1 MKTNGIK
8 FIKRLASYI
17 FTLFL
22 LVSLIF
28 ILLRLAP
35 GDPTLKFISPVMSP
49 LLSQEVKHSFALDRP
64 LTEQYFYFLKNILSG
79 DFGISYNYRIPVTE
93 VISGP
98 LTFTLIFASISFI
111 LQVSL
116 SFLLALFINKVRG
129 GFLDRLLNRLNFFI
143 YSVPTMI
150 IGLLLVYIFSIK
162 LNILPSSDLHSM
174 DFSDMSL
181 IEKIFDYFAHLIL
194 PLITLSIPGIV
205 LFYSYLRSGI
215 ETTYQKNYILF
226 LRANGT
232 NEKTIFRKHVI
243 PNSIGPLISILGTEL
258 GILLSGALITEMIFS
273 LPGMGRLTITAILTR
288 DYPLVVGSVF
298 ISGIFVLL
306 ANFLADTVKTK
317 FDKRL
322 NSELA

>member
-8 FIKRLASYI
+8 FIKRLSSYI

-49 LLSQEVKHSFALDRP
+49 LLSENVKHSFALDRSVA
-64 LTEQYFYFLKNILSG
+64 EQYFYFIKNILSG

-98 LTFTLIFASISFI
+98 LTFTLIFASISFSI
-111 LQVSL
+111 QVSF
-116 SFLLALFINKVRG
+116 SFLLAFLIKKIRG
-129 GFLDRLLNRLNFFI
+129 GFLDRLLSRLSFFI
-143 YSVPTMI
+143 YSIPTMI
-150 IGLLLVYIFSIK
+150 IGLVLVYFFSVK

-174 DFSDMSL
+174 DFNDLSV
-181 IEKIFDYFAHLIL
+181 IEKILDYFSHLIL
-194 PLITLSIPGIV
+194 PLLTLSIPGAL
-205 LFYSYLRSGI
+205 LFYSYLRNSI
-215 ETTYQKNYILF
+215 ETTYQKNYVLF

-232 NEKTIFRKHVI
+232 DEKTIFKKHVI
-243 PNSIGPLISILGTEL
+243 PNSIGPLLSIFGTEL
-258 GILLSGALITEMIFS
+258 GILLSGALITETIFS
-273 LPGMGRLTITAILTR
+273 LPGMGRLTVTAILTR

-298 ISGIFVLL
+298 ISGVFVLL
-306 ANFLADTVKTK
+306 ANFLADTIKVK

-322 NSELA
+322 NTELN

>member
-1 MKTNGIK
+1 MKTKGI
-8 FIKRLASYI
+8 IKRLLSYI

-49 LLSQEVKHSFALDRP
+49 LLSDAVRHSFALDRP
-64 LTEQYFYFLKNILSG
+64 VIEQYFYFLKNIISG
-79 DFGISYNYRIPVTE
+79 DFGISYNYRIPVTDA
-93 VISGP
+93 ISGP

-111 LQVSL
+111 LQVTF
-116 SFLLALFINKVRG
+116 SFLLAFLINRIRG
-129 GFLDRLLNRLNFFI
+129 GFLDRLLNRINFFI
-143 YSVPTMI
+143 YSIPTMI
-150 IGLLLVYIFSIK
+150 IGLALVYLFSIR

-174 DFSDMSL
+174 DFSDLNFM
-181 IEKIFDYFAHLIL
+181 EKIGDYVSHLIL
-194 PLITLSIPGIV
+194 PVLTLSIPGAV
-205 LFYSYLRSGI
+205 LFYSYLRSSI
-215 ETTYQKNYILF
+215 ETTYQKNFILF

-232 NEKTIFRKHVI
+232 DEKTIFRKHVI
-243 PNSIGPLISILGTEL
+243 PNSAGPLISIMGTEL
-258 GILLSGALITEMIFS
+258 GILLSGALITEMIFG
-273 LPGMGRLTITAILTR
+273 LPGMGRLTVTAILTR

-306 ANFLADTVKTK
+306 ANFLADTLKVK

-322 NSELA
+322 NPDLQ

>member
-8 FIKRLASYI
+8 FIKRLTSYI

-28 ILLRLAP
+28 ILLRLTP

-49 LLSQEVKHSFALDRP
+49 LLSENVKHSFALDRSVA
-64 LTEQYFYFLKNILSG
+64 EQYFYFIKNILSG

-98 LTFTLIFASISFI
+98 LTFTLIFASISFF
-111 LQVSL
+111 LQVSF
-116 SFLLALFINKVRG
+116 SFLLAFLVNKIRG
-129 GFLDRLLNRLNFFI
+129 GFLDRLLNRLSFFI
-143 YSVPTMI
+143 YSIPTMI
-150 IGLLLVYIFSIK
+150 IGLVLVYFFSVK
-162 LNILPSSDLHSM
+162 LNILPTSDLHSM
-174 DFSDMSL
+174 DFNDLSV
-181 IEKIFDYFAHLIL
+181 IEKIFDYFSHLIL
-194 PLITLSIPGIV
+194 PLLTLSISGAL
-205 LFYSYLRSGI
+205 LFYSYLRSSI

-232 NEKTIFRKHVI
+232 DEKTIFKKHVI
-243 PNSIGPLISILGTEL
+243 PNSIGPLLSIFGTEL
-258 GILLSGALITEMIFS
+258 GILLSGALITETIFS
-273 LPGMGRLTITAILTR
+273 LPGMGRLTVTAILTR

-298 ISGIFVLL
+298 ISGVFVLL
-306 ANFLADTVKTK
+306 ANFLADTIKVK

-322 NSELA
+322 NTELS

>member
-8 FIKRLASYI
+8 FIKRFSSYI

-49 LLSQEVKHSFALDRP
+49 LLSENVKHSFALDRP
-64 LTEQYFYFLKNILSG
+64 VAEQYFYFIKNILSG
-79 DFGISYNYRIPVTE
+79 DFGISYNYRIPVSE

-98 LTFTLIFASISFI
+98 LTFTLIFASISFF
-111 LQVSL
+111 LQVSF
-116 SFLLALFINKVRG
+116 SFLLAFLINKVRG
-129 GFLDRLLNRLNFFI
+129 GKLDKILNRLSFFI
-143 YSVPTMI
+143 YSIPTMI
-150 IGLLLVYIFSIK
+150 VGLVLVYFFSIK
-162 LNILPSSDLHSM
+162 LNILPSSDLRSM
-174 DFSDMSL
+174 DFNDL
-181 IEKIFDYFAHLIL
+181 GVIEKILDYFSHLIL
-194 PLITLSIPGIV
+194 PLTTLSIPGAL
-205 LFYSYLRSGI
+205 LFYSYLRSSI

-232 NEKTIFRKHVI
+232 NEKTIFKKHVI
-243 PNSIGPLISILGTEL
+243 PNSIGPLLSIFGTEL
-258 GILLSGALITEMIFS
+258 GILLSGALITETIFS
-273 LPGMGRLTITAILTR
+273 LPGMGRLTVTAILTR

-298 ISGIFVLL
+298 ISGVFVLL
-306 ANFLADTVKTK
+306 ANFLADTIKVK

-322 NSELA
+322 NTELT

>member
-8 FIKRLASYI
+8 FIKRLSSYI

-49 LLSQEVKHSFALDRP
+49 LLSENVKHSFALDRSVA
-64 LTEQYFYFLKNILSG
+64 EQYFYFIKNILSG

-98 LTFTLIFASISFI
+98 LTFTLIFASISFSI
-111 LQVSL
+111 QVSF
-116 SFLLALFINKVRG
+116 SFLLAFLIKKIRG
-129 GFLDRLLNRLNFFI
+129 GFLDRLLSRLSFFI
-143 YSVPTMI
+143 YSIPTMI
-150 IGLLLVYIFSIK
+150 IGLVLIYFFSVK

-174 DFSDMSL
+174 DFNDLSV
-181 IEKIFDYFAHLIL
+181 IEKILDYFSHLIL
-194 PLITLSIPGIV
+194 PLLTLSIPGAL
-205 LFYSYLRSGI
+205 LFYSYLRNSI
-215 ETTYQKNYILF
+215 ETTYQKNYVLF

-232 NEKTIFRKHVI
+232 DEKTIFKKHVI
-243 PNSIGPLISILGTEL
+243 PNSIGPLLSIFGTEL
-258 GILLSGALITEMIFS
+258 GILLSGALITETIFS
-273 LPGMGRLTITAILTR
+273 LPGMGRLTVTAILTR

-298 ISGIFVLL
+298 ISGVFVLL
-306 ANFLADTVKTK
+306 ANFLADTIKVK

-322 NSELA
+322 NTELN

>member
-8 FIKRLASYI
+8 FIKRFSSYI

-49 LLSQEVKHSFALDRP
+49 LLSESVKHSFALDRP
-64 LTEQYFYFLKNILSG
+64 VAEQYFYFLKNILSG

-98 LTFTLIFASISFI
+98 LTFTLIFASISFL
-111 LQVSL
+111 LQVSF
-116 SFLLALFINKVRG
+116 SFLLAFFINKIRG
-129 GFLDRLLNRLNFFI
+129 GFIDRILNRLNFFI

-150 IGLLLVYIFSIK
+150 IGLVLVYFFSIK
-162 LNILPSSDLHSM
+162 LNILPSSDLRSM
-174 DFSDMSL
+174 DFNDL
-181 IEKIFDYFAHLIL
+181 NIIEKILDYFSHLIL
-194 PLITLSIPGIV
+194 PVLTLSIPGAL
-205 LFYSYLRSGI
+205 LFYSYLRSSI

-226 LRANGT
+226 IRANGT
-232 NEKTIFRKHVI
+232 DEETIFKKHVI
-243 PNSIGPLISILGTEL
+243 PNSIGPLLSIFGTEL
-258 GILLSGALITEMIFS
+258 GILLSGALITETIFS
-273 LPGMGRLTITAILTR
+273 LPGMGRLTVAAILTR
-288 DYPLVVGSVF
+288 DYPLIVGSVF

-306 ANFLADTVKTK
+306 ANFLADTIKIK

-322 NSELA
+322 NSELT

>member
-8 FIKRLASYI
+8 FIKRLSSYI

-49 LLSQEVKHSFALDRP
+49 LLSENVKHSFALDRSVA
-64 LTEQYFYFLKNILSG
+64 EQYFYFIKNILSG

-98 LTFTLIFASISFI
+98 LTFTLIFASISFSI
-111 LQVSL
+111 QVSF
-116 SFLLALFINKVRG
+116 SFLLAFLINKIRG
-129 GFLDRLLNRLNFFI
+129 GFLDRLLSRLSFFI
-143 YSVPTMI
+143 YSIPTMI
-150 IGLLLVYIFSIK
+150 IGLVLIYFFSVK

-174 DFSDMSL
+174 DFNDLSV
-181 IEKIFDYFAHLIL
+181 IEKILDYFSHLIL
-194 PLITLSIPGIV
+194 PLLTLSIPGAL
-205 LFYSYLRSGI
+205 LFYSYLRNSI
-215 ETTYQKNYILF
+215 ETTYQKNYVLF

-232 NEKTIFRKHVI
+232 DEKTIFKKHVI
-243 PNSIGPLISILGTEL
+243 PNSIGPLLSIFGTEL
-258 GILLSGALITEMIFS
+258 GILLSGALITETIFS
-273 LPGMGRLTITAILTR
+273 LPGMGRLTVTAILTR

-298 ISGIFVLL
+298 ISGVFVLL
-306 ANFLADTVKTK
+306 ANFLADTIKVK

-322 NSELA
+322 NTELN